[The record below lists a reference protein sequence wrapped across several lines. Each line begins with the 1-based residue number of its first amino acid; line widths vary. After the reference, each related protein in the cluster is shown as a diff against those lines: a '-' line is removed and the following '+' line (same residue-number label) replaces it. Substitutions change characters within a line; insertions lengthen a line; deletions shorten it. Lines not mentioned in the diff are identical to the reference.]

1 MTASQPLNKVK
12 KHLAYALTLI
22 GVVLAL
28 DQFTKIWVKT
38 SMILNSRHH
47 VFGDWFII
55 HFTEN
60 PGMAYGLELGGEYGK
75 LILTLLRIVAV
86 CGLSYYLYKQI
97 KQGAT
102 LGFILCLALITAGAA
117 GNIIDSVFY
126 GIIFTDSDFRIAEM
140 FPAEGYA
147 SLFHGKVVDMIY
159 LPVIDTYLP
168 EWLGGDR
175 FVFFRPIFNLADTSI
190 SLGVI
195 FILLF
200 QRRYFLKHALND
212 TPDTSIAEGVESE
225 TDSHTDSA
233 VSQNDTESD
242 STEDKVKD

>member
-1 MTASQPLNKVK
+1 M
-12 KHLAYALTLI
+12 AYALGLI
-22 GVVLAL
+22 GLVLTL
-28 DQFTKIWVKT
+28 DQVSKIWVKT
-38 SMILNSRHH
+38 NMILNSRHH
-47 VFGDWFII
+47 IFGDWFII

-86 CGLSYYLYKQI
+86 IGLSYYLYKQI

-117 GNIIDSVFY
+117 GNIIDSIFY
-126 GIIFTDSDFRIAEM
+126 GVIFTDSDFRIAEV

-147 SLFHGKVVDMIY
+147 TLFHGKVVDMIY

-175 FVFFRPIFNLADTSI
+175 FIFFRPIFNLADTSI
-190 SLGVI
+190 SLGVL

-200 QRRYFLKHALND
+200 QRRYFLKQALSDGPVDSATETAIEYQEVTPNTESSD
-212 TPDTSIAEGVESE
+212 TTEVSSESE
-225 TDSHTDSA
+225 
-233 VSQNDTESD
+233 E
-242 STEDKVKD
+242 STEDVQKD